1 MARQLGPARLIAIVS
16 GLLALYSFARVA
28 VLFFEALSIVRR
40 LRVEDEQLLDLCSSG
55 QASGSAKMRDACLKA
70 HAERASPIVFKAIV
84 QAVSTAFKD
93 FSDTVGSPFKL
104 GVLTLFMISSVIL
117 PVMPWA
123 RMLMGQTMGDSGM
136 PANGVHYIGYA
147 PPADR
152 RGRVRRKFGSAMKA
166 LRLRRH
172 PSIHELDEDED
183 VEPGQ
188 AIVDV
193 APHVANGS
201 GRLALPGWDD
211 IALGYGGGG
220 GGDAHAKWD

>member
-1 MARQLGPARLIAIVS
+1 MPRRLSPARFVALVS
-16 GLLALYSFARVA
+16 SLLALYSLARVA
-28 VLFFEALSIVRR
+28 VLFFEALSVVRSSR
-40 LRVEDEQLLDLCSSG
+40 QEDEELLLLCVAG
-55 QASGSAKMRDACLKA
+55 QARGSAKMREACLKA
-70 HAERASPIVFKAIV
+70 RAELASPIVFKAIV

-172 PSIHELDEDED
+172 PSIHELDEDFD

-188 AIVDV
+188 TIVDV
-193 APHVANGS
+193 APHTANRS

-211 IALGYGGGG
+211 IGLGAN
-220 GGDAHAKWD
+220 DCTHAKWD